1 MPRLDGRIAFVSGV
15 GPGMGRD
22 IALQLAEHGADVV
35 VGARTTTN
43 VVAVADEIEALGRKA
58 MRTQLDV
65 TDPESCRAAVDE
77 TVAAFGRIDILV
89 NNAFQDGD
97 RKLFEKA
104 DFDSW
109 RATMDVN
116 LWGTLQLT
124 QAVVPTMKK
133 QRDGRI
139 VMVNSMSAVRTEP
152 RYGAYAASKSALA
165 TATKTLAQE
174 LGQYG
179 IRVNGIHPGY
189 IWSDKVEWYVGYL
202 AEKEGITYAEKKAHL
217 EAETALGYLPH
228 SSEIAGS
235 VVFFASD
242 LSKPV
247 TGQALG
253 VNAGHWFQGF

>member
-1 MPRLDGRIAFVSGV
+1 MGLLDGKVALVSGV

-35 VGARTTTN
+35 LGARTEAN
-43 VVAVADEIEALGRKA
+43 VDAVADEVEGLGRKA
-58 MRTQLDV
+58 VRTQLDI
-65 TDPESCRAAVDE
+65 TDADSCQRAVDSA
-77 TVAAFGRIDILV
+77 TSALGRVDILV
-89 NNAFQDGD
+89 NNAFHDGD
-97 RKLFEKA
+97 HRLFEKA

-109 RATMDVN
+109 RTTMDVN

-124 QAVVPTMKK
+124 QAVVPVMKQ

-139 VMVNSMSAVRTEP
+139 VMVNSMSAVRTEA

-189 IWSDKVEWYVGYL
+189 IWSDKVEWFINFM
-202 AEKEGITYAEKKAHL
+202 AEKEGITFEEKKAHL

-242 LSKPV
+242 LSKCV

-253 VNAGHWFQGF
+253 VNSGHWFQGF

>member
-1 MPRLDGRIAFVSGV
+1 MGLLDGKVALVSGV

-35 VGARTTTN
+35 LGARTEAN
-43 VVAVADEIEALGRKA
+43 VDAVADEVEALGRKA
-58 MRTQLDV
+58 VRTQLDI
-65 TDPESCRAAVDE
+65 TDNDSCQRAVD
-77 TVAAFGRIDILV
+77 TATSTLGRIDILV
-89 NNAFQDGD
+89 NNAFHDGD
-97 RKLFEKA
+97 HRLFEKA

-124 QAVVPTMKK
+124 QTVVPVMK
-133 QRDGRI
+133 QEREGRI

-165 TATKTLAQE
+165 TATKTLALE

-179 IRVNGIHPGY
+179 IRVNAIHPGY
-189 IWSDKVEWYVGYL
+189 IWSEKVEWYINFM
-202 AEKEGITYAEKKAHL
+202 AEKEGISYQEKKAHL

-242 LSKPV
+242 LSKCV

-253 VNAGHWFQGF
+253 VNGGHWFQGF

>member
-1 MPRLDGRIAFVSGV
+1 MGLLDGKVALVSGV

-22 IALQLAEHGADVV
+22 ISLQLAEHGADVV
-35 VGARTTTN
+35 LGARTEAN
-43 VVAVADEIEALGRKA
+43 VDAVADEVEALGRKA
-58 MRTQLDV
+58 VRTPLDV
-65 TDPESCRAAVDE
+65 TDKDSCQRAVD
-77 TVAAFGRIDILV
+77 TATSSLGRIDILV
-89 NNAFQDGD
+89 NNAFHDGD
-97 RKLFEKA
+97 HRLFEKA

-124 QAVVPTMKK
+124 QAVVPVMKR

-139 VMVNSMSAVRTEP
+139 VMVNSMSAVRTEL

-189 IWSDKVEWYVGYL
+189 IWSDKVEWYVNFL
-202 AEKEGITYAEKKAHL
+202 AEKEGITFAEKKAHL

-242 LSKPV
+242 LSKCV